1 MARKIPAV
9 LQTGTQNR
17 YHPTNERGRNNQL
30 VRERTNRTKDFIK
43 GVGQEALYQITSDE
57 YKREPDSIKILDL
70 IRLFTE
76 FYMPNRNTYYNR
88 GDFFWAKQTEDE
100 TPDEFWRLFIE
111 IEKECNFNTISAEE
125 LLMSKYMTAITDFKK
140 YETQNNERE
149 NSGNEENNRT
159 NQTEHVRKK
168 NKMNTNPEALIS
180 TKEKH
185 IIKEERLQRMER
197 FGVKPKNK
205 NFGN

>member
-140 YETQNNERE
+140 YET
-149 NSGNEENNRT
+149 
-159 NQTEHVRKK
+159 K
-168 NKMNTNPEALIS
+168 
-180 TKEKH
+180 
-185 IIKEERLQRMER
+185 
-197 FGVKPKNK
+197 
-205 NFGN
+205 